1 MEPKALFAFDRT
13 HWLSCYVSNET
24 ITSTMQP
31 ILQFHLHLPSPLF
44 VCNHSRR
51 KRPKS
56 RDYPFPQ
63 SSFRYRSSGNFKLLM
78 GGRERRKAD
87 AHMSPILLP
96 LWLLL
101 PLRGL
106 LLGLLDHEVP
116 RVFVARVLLP
126 VAGEVLDRGESA
138 VECQ

>member
-31 ILQFHLHLPSPLF
+31 ILQFHLHLLSPLF

-51 KRPKS
+51 KRPNS
-56 RDYPFPQ
+56 RDCPFPQ
-63 SSFRYRSSGNFKLLM
+63 SSFRYRSSGNFKLLT
-78 GGRERRKAD
+78 GGKERRKAD
-87 AHMSPILLP
+87 VQMSPISLLP
-96 LWLLL
+96 WLLL

-138 VECQ
+138 VKC

>member
-1 MEPKALFAFDRT
+1 
-13 HWLSCYVSNET
+13 
-24 ITSTMQP
+24 
-31 ILQFHLHLPSPLF
+31 
-44 VCNHSRR
+44 
-51 KRPKS
+51 
-56 RDYPFPQ
+56 
-63 SSFRYRSSGNFKLLM
+63 M

-87 AHMSPILLP
+87 VQMSPISLL

-101 PLRGL
+101 PLRGLRGL

>member
-1 MEPKALFAFDRT
+1 
-13 HWLSCYVSNET
+13 
-24 ITSTMQP
+24 
-31 ILQFHLHLPSPLF
+31 
-44 VCNHSRR
+44 
-51 KRPKS
+51 
-56 RDYPFPQ
+56 
-63 SSFRYRSSGNFKLLM
+63 M

-87 AHMSPILLP
+87 AHMSPILLL

-101 PLRGL
+101 FLRGL
-106 LLGLLDHEVP
+106 LGLLLRLLDHEVP